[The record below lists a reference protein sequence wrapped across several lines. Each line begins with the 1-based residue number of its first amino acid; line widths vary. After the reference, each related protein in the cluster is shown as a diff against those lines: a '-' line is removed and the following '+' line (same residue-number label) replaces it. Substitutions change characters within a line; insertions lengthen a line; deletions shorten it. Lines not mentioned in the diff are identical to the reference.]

1 MSDENFWPCLEDMV
15 KILSG
20 TREDSEATLDRL
32 ESELR
37 ALPKSK
43 REELRHDMM
52 IVVGQVAR
60 LATRINDMVC

>member
-1 MSDENFWPCLEDMV
+1 MSDQNFWPCLDDMV

-20 TREDSEATLDRL
+20 TREESEATLDRL
-32 ESELR
+32 EAELR
-37 ALPKSK
+37 SLPKSK

-60 LATRINDMVC
+60 LATRINDMVE